1 MSYEVR
7 NRGSGHSSATH
18 THSTAQHS
26 SGVASHRRRLL
37 DGQFVHF
44 GAYLDAWN
52 SDVLQLIKNIDCMKN
67 HANQKRIQILF
78 SSKHIYLN
86 KNELGLGQDPFFIGK
101 GVMIRY

>member
-1 MSYEVR
+1 M
-7 NRGSGHSSATH
+7 
-18 THSTAQHS
+18 
-26 SGVASHRRRLL
+26 ASHRRRLL

-86 KNELGLGQDPFFIGK
+86 KNELGLGQDPLFIGQC
-101 GVMIRY
+101 VMIRY

>member
-1 MSYEVR
+1 M
-7 NRGSGHSSATH
+7 
-18 THSTAQHS
+18 
-26 SGVASHRRRLL
+26 ASHRRLL

-52 SDVLQLIKNIDCMKN
+52 SDVLQLIKNIDCMKY

-101 GVMIRY
+101 CVMIRY